1 MQANGP
7 RFAQE
12 GSPDPRKPRALRFEQ
27 QEDASEGD
35 SDSDSGGDDGLDS
48 RQRQLLSQGWAGGKE
63 AYSALQ
69 RYMFETGKSC
79 KLGTKAGAYRTV
91 VCTTAGCT
99 FKVSLAKHKSKS
111 DSTWH
116 IVSKSA
122 LSFR

>member
-35 SDSDSGGDDGLDS
+35 RDSDSGGDDGLDS
-48 RQRQLLSQGWAGGKE
+48 RQRQLLSQGWADGKE

-91 VCTTAGCT
+91 VCTTTQEHTGT
-99 FKVSLAKHKSKS
+99 G
-111 DSTWH
+111 
-116 IVSKSA
+116 
-122 LSFR
+122 